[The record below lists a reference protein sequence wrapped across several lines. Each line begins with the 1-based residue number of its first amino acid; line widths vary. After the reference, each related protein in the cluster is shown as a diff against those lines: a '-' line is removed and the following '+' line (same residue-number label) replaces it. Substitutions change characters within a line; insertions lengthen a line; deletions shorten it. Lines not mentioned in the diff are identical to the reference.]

1 MHKLFIATGCIFAM
15 AAVSF
20 GDQVLFKSGD
30 RLQGKVLNMSGGKMT
45 FDSKVAGTIT
55 LNMDDIETFSTDES
69 IELVTIN
76 GESAVLKI
84 SDDNQGKIKVQ
95 ELTDGAAVRTI
106 SIADVS
112 AINSEK
118 VKVGWK
124 SSIVGSA
131 IATRG
136 NTHSDVAAI
145 SGETIRRGEDDRIT
159 IAGGYNYA
167 NQRDNATRE
176 KTTTAKNVFLK
187 GQYDYFFSEKLYG
200 YGNAKYEKNRIANI
214 SRRMTYGVGLGFQW
228 IEEPQVS
235 IFTEA
240 GLTWVDEKF
249 PTPELDPP
257 FPTGDGSWLL
267 AVLTAPPKTRE
278 YMAARLA
285 YRVDWKINDHVKFFH
300 NFEYL
305 PSLED
310 AAIYLINTDAGL
322 RAELTAR
329 IFTEAKVMM
338 AYNSKPSGDSDKKDM
353 QYSLGI
359 GVNF

>member
-1 MHKLFIATGCIFAM
+1 MHKLFIATGCLFAM

-20 GDQVLFKSGD
+20 GDQILFKSGD
-30 RLQGKVLNMSGGKMT
+30 RLQGKVLKVSAGKMT
-45 FDSKVAGTIT
+45 FDSKVAGAIT
-55 LNMDDIETFSTDES
+55 LNMADIQTFSTDDP
-69 IELVTIN
+69 IELVTTN
-76 GESAVLKI
+76 GVSAVLKI
-84 SDDNQGKIKVQ
+84 SDDNQGQIKIQ
-95 ELTDGAAVRTI
+95 ELADGAVARTI
-106 SIADVS
+106 SIDDVA
-112 AINSEK
+112 AINPEK

-136 NTHSDVAAI
+136 NTHSDAA
-145 SGETIRRGEDDRIT
+145 SLSAETIRRGEDDRIT
-159 IAGGYNYA
+159 LSGGYNYA

-176 KTTTAKNVFLK
+176 KTTTAKNVFAK
-187 GQYDYFFSEKLYG
+187 GQYDYFFSEKMYG

-214 SRRMTYGVGLGFQW
+214 SRRMTYGVGLGYQW
-228 IEEPQVS
+228 IEEPRVS

-240 GLTWVDEKF
+240 GLTYVDEKF
-249 PTPELDPP
+249 PAPELEPP
-257 FPTGDGSWLL
+257 YPTGDGSWLL
-267 AVLTAPPKTRE
+267 AVLTAPPKNRE

-285 YRVDWKINDHVKFFH
+285 YRVNWTINDHVKFFH

-310 AAIYLINTDAGL
+310 AAIFLINTDAGL